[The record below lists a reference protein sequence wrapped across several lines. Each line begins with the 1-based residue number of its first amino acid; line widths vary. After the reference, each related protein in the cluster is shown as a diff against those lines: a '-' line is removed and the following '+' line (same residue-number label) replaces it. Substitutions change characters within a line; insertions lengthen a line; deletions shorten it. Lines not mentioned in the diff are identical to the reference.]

1 MLKRQPEAYREYTR
15 VTKRQTLTS
24 PQQKPNQ
31 STKLIKEKGPTS
43 KQDLAQD
50 QRLQTNEFF
59 ILWINKSSLLK
70 IILFLSFQIIQNKQ
84 RGVVSQAFLHFLST
98 KEASQPKRVSLTV
111 SGRTQLTPNKVN
123 TRSHKTLALEQWT
136 RMWFIVSSSAQ
147 HRKHMLAKFHPLL
160 LSWSTVRTFPHEA
173 SQAKKPTLVGTQ
185 GLQMMLHG
193 NRLHS

>member
-59 ILWINKSSLLK
+59 IL
-70 IILFLSFQIIQNKQ
+70 
-84 RGVVSQAFLHFLST
+84 
-98 KEASQPKRVSLTV
+98 
-111 SGRTQLTPNKVN
+111 
-123 TRSHKTLALEQWT
+123 
-136 RMWFIVSSSAQ
+136 
-147 HRKHMLAKFHPLL
+147 
-160 LSWSTVRTFPHEA
+160 
-173 SQAKKPTLVGTQ
+173 
-185 GLQMMLHG
+185 
-193 NRLHS
+193 